1 MLKDTK
7 SRRYL
12 IPVLIHLLDI
22 LELLQRTDAP
32 LKMYEISDATGVS
45 LTTTY
50 RILRTLLCRGYLAQD
65 RTGRFSMLDRPELKN
80 ATVKKT
86 SVTAVPVEPDLPGE
100 QVIEILHHL
109 PQTLRQSNKNG
120 FDHEIVGRHSR

>member
-50 RILRTLLCRGYLAQD
+50 RILRTLVYRGYLAQD
-65 RTGRFSMLDRPELKN
+65 REGKFRILDRPEL
-80 ATVKKT
+80 T
-86 SVTAVPVEPDLPGE
+86 SPSQPASGPSSETGPSGE
-100 QVIEILHHL
+100 QAAEIFHGVL
-109 PQTLRQSNKNG
+109 QTLK
-120 FDHEIVGRHSR
+120 